1 METDS
6 VLTRE
11 EGDARGAAP
20 RLSWA
25 ARSAWAKYDRDSQ
38 LGLSLFRH
46 LADSAAVAGRL
57 WDEWL
62 PGNVKELIAE
72 SLPGGVGD
80 GRLVAVWLAGVH
92 DIGKVTPAFAC
103 QVDDLGQAMR
113 DRGLEM
119 PALKH
124 FGDDRRIAPHGL
136 AGQKLLQDWLTEEH
150 GWSGRA
156 ASAFAVVVGGHH
168 GVPPS
173 FSQLHDLETHPWL
186 LRTAGESEDLW
197 KRVQWELLSACADM
211 SGVVERLARWRTVRL
226 SQQAQVLLTG
236 LVIAADW
243 IASSSDLFPYQGGEG
258 GDGLPVPDEK
268 RRVDAAWKAL
278 DLPAP
283 WAAYLPSEPVDELIL
298 KRFDLPAGAQVRAVQ
313 RAAVRLA
320 RESSAAGLLVIEAP
334 MGEGKTEAALAAAEV
349 LAARGGAGGLFL
361 ALPTRATSNAMFAR
375 MLGWLR
381 RLPGESDMSV
391 HLAHAKASLD
401 KRFAELL
408 RGARAIA
415 AVDLDGTESAFDP
428 RGDVRSGAAELV
440 AHQWLRGRKKGMLAS
455 FTVGTIDQLLFAGL
469 KSRHLA
475 LRHLAVAGKV
485 VVIDEVHAY
494 DAYMNVYLERV
505 LSWLS
510 AYRVPVVLLSATL
523 PTDRRKALV
532 EAYGGEGSAAGLDRV
547 RDAYPLLTLA
557 VPGAD
562 TVTLRTDATDDR
574 RVAVVLESL
583 EDDFGTL
590 ADRLATELS
599 GGGCALVVRNTVS
612 RVLQTAERL
621 RERFGADQV
630 TVAHSR
636 FVDLDRARKDAE
648 LLERF
653 GPTGERPAMHIVVAS
668 QVAEQSLDIDF
679 DLLVTDLAP
688 VDLLLQRMG
697 RLHRHLRGGRQQ
709 LERPERLRAARCLLT
724 GVDWKTVPPTPAA
737 GSVAVYGSYP
747 LLCALVVLQPHLV
760 GRAVALP
767 DDINPLVQCAYAR
780 ELEAPEDWADAM
792 AEARGEYEAVLAQQR
807 QRASVFCLDEVRAPG
822 KALIGWIDGGIGDA
836 DDTRAGRAQVRDTP
850 ETLEVLVV
858 QRCTDGTLRT
868 LPWLE
873 DGRGGLELPTD
884 TVPPPRAARAAAGST
899 LRLPLLFS
907 KPWMFDRVVGELE
920 REYVEAWQ
928 SKQSPWLQGE
938 LLLVLDGDFQTRLA
952 DYELRYDKDNGLE
965 VGVVGARDAKVVENA
980 ASFDLTS
987 SPWLPVVR
995 TDGTR
1000 ADLSLREVFNQ
1011 AGAIRRLAGDLP
1023 TQEFALLRLLLA
1035 IAHDALDGPRD
1046 TYEWEEL
1053 WTAPEPFGGVPA
1065 YLDRHRDCF
1074 DLLHPLKPFYQVAS
1088 LRTEKGEVSLL
1099 NKIVADVPNGDP
1111 FFTMRLPGVER
1122 LSFGEAARWLVHA
1135 QAFDTSGIK
1144 SGVVGDPKAVN
1155 GKRYPQGVAWLGNL
1169 GGVFAEGDTL
1179 RETLLL
1185 NLIAADTANLRVTS
1199 KADTPA
1205 WRRSELPEADG
1216 LTDEVRIPAGLRD
1229 LYTWQSRR
1237 LRLQH
1242 EAGAVTGVV
1251 LTYGDELIARDQL
1264 GIEPMTGWRRSKLQE
1279 KKLGIGTVYL
1289 PREHDPARAAWRGID
1304 GLVAAYPRD
1313 ARAQSAE
1320 AAQFLRPKIVDWLAQ
1335 LGSEGVLPSHRLLRV
1350 RIVGARYGTQQSVID
1365 EIVDDGV
1372 TMSVVLL
1379 HQKDHRFG
1387 HAAVD
1392 AVADANAAVGALGD
1406 LAADLAHAAGTAP
1419 DPQRSTARDRAFGAL
1434 DSPYRNWLRDLGT
1447 APDPQAAR
1455 AVWQGQVYEI
1465 VSRVAR
1471 VLLDSVGPAAAQG
1484 RLIRTPTGERWI
1496 DDALAELYFRGRLNK
1511 ALSLRPGAGTTEAL
1525 KSDDT
1530 GDERP

>member
-1 METDS
+1 
-6 VLTRE
+6 
-11 EGDARGAAP
+11 
-20 RLSWA
+20 
-25 ARSAWAKYDRDSQ
+25 
-38 LGLSLFRH
+38 
-46 LADSAAVAGRL
+46 
-57 WDEWL
+57 
-62 PGNVKELIAE
+62 VKDLIAE
-72 SLPGGVGD
+72 SFPGGSRD

-92 DIGKVTPAFAC
+92 DIGKATPAFAC
-103 QVDDLGQAMR
+103 QVEDLGQVMR
-113 DRGLEM
+113 DQGLEM
-119 PALKH
+119 PTLRQ

-136 AGQKLLQDWLTEEH
+136 AGQKLLQDWLIEEQ

-156 ASAFAVVVGGHH
+156 AGAFAVVVGGHH

-173 FSQLHDLETHPWL
+173 FAQLHDLETHAWL
-186 LRTAGESEDLW
+186 LRTADESEALW
-197 KRVQWELLSACADM
+197 KRVQWELLAACAEM
-211 SGVVERLARWRTVRL
+211 AGVVERLAVWRTVRL
-226 SQQAQVLLTG
+226 SQQAQALLTG

-243 IASSSDLFPYQGGEG
+243 IASSPDLFPYQGGEG
-258 GDGLPVPDEK
+258 DEALAALDEG
-268 RRVDAAWKAL
+268 RRVEAAWLGLK
-278 DLPAP
+278 LPDP
-283 WAAYLPSEPVDELIL
+283 WTASLPQEPVEELFS
-298 KRFDLPAGAQVRAVQ
+298 KRFGLPAGARVRAVQ
-313 RAAVRLA
+313 REAVRLA
-320 RESSAAGLLVIEAP
+320 RESSAPGLLVIEAP
-334 MGEGKTEAALAAAEV
+334 MGEGKTEAALAVAEV
-349 LAARGGAGGLFL
+349 FAARSGAGGLFL

-375 MLGWLR
+375 TLEWLR
-381 RLPGESDMSV
+381 RLPSDGDMSV

-401 KRFAELL
+401 PKFAELL
-408 RGARAIA
+408 RGARAVA
-415 AVDLDGTESAFDP
+415 AVDLDGADSAFDV
-428 RGDVRSGAAELV
+428 RRDVRCGAAELV

-485 VVIDEVHAY
+485 IVIDEVHAY

-505 LSWLS
+505 LAWLS
-510 AYRVPVVLLSATL
+510 AYRVPVVVLSATL
-523 PTDRRKALV
+523 PIDRRRALV

-547 RDAYPLLTLA
+547 RDAYPVLTSAAPGSDA
-557 VPGAD
+557 VAS
-562 TVTLRTDATDDR
+562 RTQPADDR
-574 RVAVVLESL
+574 RVDVALEAL
-583 EDDFGTL
+583 DDDFGAL
-590 ADRLATELS
+590 ADRLAAELS

-621 RERFGADQV
+621 RERFGPDQV

-636 FVDLDRARKDAE
+636 FVDLDRARKDTE

-653 GPTGERPAMHIVVAS
+653 GPAGDRPARHIVVAS

-697 RLHRHLRGGRQQ
+697 RLHRHLRGGRRQSR
-709 LERPERLRAARCLLT
+709 RPERLRTARCLLT
-724 GVDWKTVPPTPAA
+724 GVDWKTIPPTPAA
-737 GSVAVYGSYP
+737 GSVAVYGTHP
-747 LLCALVVLQPHLV
+747 LLCALAVLEPHLA
-760 GRAVALP
+760 GRAVVLP
-767 DDINPLVQCAYAR
+767 DDINPLVQCAYAQ
-780 ELEAPEDWADAM
+780 ELESPQGWEDAM
-792 AEARGEYEAVLAQQR
+792 AEARGEHAAILSRQR
-807 QRASVFCLDEVRAPG
+807 QRASVFCLGEVRTPG
-822 KALIGWIDGGIGDA
+822 KPLIGWIDGGVGDA

-850 ETLEVLVV
+850 ETIEVLVV
-858 QRCTDGTLRT
+858 QRCADGGLRT

-873 DGRGGLELPTD
+873 HGLGGLELPTD
-884 TVPPPRAARAAAGST
+884 TVPSSRAGRAAAGSA
-899 LRLPLLFS
+899 LRLPLLFA

-920 REYVEAWQ
+920 REYVQAWQ

-938 LLLVLDGDFQTRLA
+938 LLLVLDEDCRARLVDF
-952 DYELRYDKDNGLE
+952 ELRYDKDYGLE

-987 SPWLPVVR
+987 SPWLPVLR
-995 TDGTR
+995 PDGT
-1000 ADLSLREVFNQ
+1000 ASEMSLREVFTQ
-1011 AGAIRRLAGDLP
+1011 AHAIRRLVGDLP

-1035 IAHDALDGPRD
+1035 IAHDALDGPKD

-1053 WTAPEPFGGVPA
+1053 WTAPEPFAGVPA

-1088 LRTEKGEVSLL
+1088 LRTEKGEVSPL
-1099 NKIVADVPNGDP
+1099 NKIVADVPNGEP
-1111 FFTMRLPGVER
+1111 FFTMRLPGVEQ
-1122 LSFGEAARWLVHA
+1122 LSFAEAARWLVHA

-1199 KADTPA
+1199 KTDAPA
-1205 WRRSELPEADG
+1205 WRRGDLPDADG
-1216 LTDEVRIPAGLRD
+1216 PADTTRSPAGLRD

-1251 LTYGDELIARDQL
+1251 LTYGDELTARDHL
-1264 GIEPMTGWRRSKLQE
+1264 GTEPMTGWRRSKIQE

-1304 GLVAAYPRD
+1304 GLIAAYPKD

-1320 AAQFLRPKIVDWLAQ
+1320 AAPYLRPKIVDWLAQ
-1335 LGSEGVLPSHRLLRV
+1335 LGSEGLLPSHRLLRV

-1365 EIVDDGV
+1365 EVVDDGV

-1392 AVADANAAVGALGD
+1392 AVNDANTAVAALGD
-1406 LAADLAHAAGTAP
+1406 LASDLANAAGTAP
-1419 DPQRSTARDRAFGAL
+1419 DPQRTTARDLAFGAL
-1434 DSPYRNWLRDLGT
+1434 DGPYRGWLRDLGT
-1447 APDPQAAR
+1447 APDPQSAR
-1455 AVWQGQVYEI
+1455 AAWQGQVYEI
-1465 VSRVAR
+1465 ISRVAR
-1471 VLLDSVGPAAAQG
+1471 VLLDSAGPAAAQG
-1484 RLIRTPTGERWI
+1484 RLVRTTAGERWV

-1511 ALSLRPGAGTTEAL
+1511 ALSLRPGADVAKPS
-1525 KSDDT
+1525 KSDDV
-1530 GDERP
+1530 GEE